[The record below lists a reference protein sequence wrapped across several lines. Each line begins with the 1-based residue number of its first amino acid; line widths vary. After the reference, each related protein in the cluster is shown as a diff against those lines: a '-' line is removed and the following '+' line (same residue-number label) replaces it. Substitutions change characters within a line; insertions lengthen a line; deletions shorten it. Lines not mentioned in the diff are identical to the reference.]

1 MLLALIIIM
10 ALMPFIASPYVLL
23 LMLPFI
29 GYSIAL
35 LGFNLLFGST
45 GLLSFGHALFLGVG
59 AYAAAALT
67 SKLGVLSFE
76 LLLLTAA
83 LVSGLTSLVVGA
95 LCVRYTRI
103 FFGMLTLA
111 FGMLFHSFLFKF
123 YSITGGDQGMRVLR
137 PLLLG
142 MEWRGGK
149 TAFLTGPFYYYCA
162 RAVCAAGSCD
172 VAHHPFAF
180 RPASAAIREN
190 AGKAAYVGVQVFRM
204 RLAAFVI
211 SAVYGGIGGTILAV
225 TTGLADPE
233 LAYWTHSGNL
243 VFMAVLGGSG
253 TFAGPAIGA
262 LAFVLLQDFVMSITQ
277 YWRFVMG
284 AVLVLLVCLCRRAFR
299 APSRL
304 LVNRRRGAMR
314 CKPLAGADASPLFRD
329 DQRLEDLRRLQGA
342 HDVSFHVND
351 GEFVSIVGPNGA
363 GKTTLV
369 NVVTGLLRPSTGEVR
384 FRGRDIAGVG
394 PVELARRG
402 MSRTFQLVNIFP
414 ALTVR
419 ETLGVAV
426 ASRLRRVGNPFR
438 SLQAR

>member
-1 MLLALIIIM
+1 VSNQSIDVASGTAVRRTAPRPNGLWVLLGLIIVM
-10 ALMPFIASPYVLL
+10 ALMPFFASPYVLL

-59 AYAAAALT
+59 AYTAAALT
-67 SKLGVLSFE
+67 SKFGVLSFE

-83 LVSGLTSLVVGA
+83 LVSGLISIVIGA

-149 TAFLTGPFYYYCA
+149 TAFLTGPFYYYA
-162 RAVCAAGSCD
+162 LLLFALLGLAMWLVTQS
-172 VAHHPFAF
+172 PFGLHL
-180 RPASAAIREN
+180 RAIREN
-190 AGKAAYVGVQVFRM
+190 AGKAAYVGVQIFRM

-211 SAVYGGIGGTILAV
+211 SAVYGGIGGTILAI

-262 LAFVLLQDFVMSITQ
+262 LVFVVLQDFVMSITQ

-284 AVLVLLVCLCRRAFR
+284 AVLVLLVVFMPQGLSGTIEA
-299 APSRL
+299 
-304 LVNRRRGAMR
+304 LVNRRRG
-314 CKPLAGADASPLFRD
+314 
-329 DQRLEDLRRLQGA
+329 
-342 HDVSFHVND
+342 
-351 GEFVSIVGPNGA
+351 
-363 GKTTLV
+363 
-369 NVVTGLLRPSTGEVR
+369 
-384 FRGRDIAGVG
+384 GR
-394 PVELARRG
+394 
-402 MSRTFQLVNIFP
+402 
-414 ALTVR
+414 
-419 ETLGVAV
+419 
-426 ASRLRRVGNPFR
+426 
-438 SLQAR
+438 

>member
-1 MLLALIIIM
+1 MSNQSIDLAARVVIRRPSLQPNGLWVVLGLIAVM
-10 ALMPFIASPYVLL
+10 ALLPQVASPYALL

-35 LGFNLLFGST
+35 LGFNLLFGTT

-59 AYAAAALT
+59 AYAAAVLT
-67 SKLGVLSFE
+67 SKFGVLSFE
-76 LLLLTAA
+76 LLLVTAA
-83 LVSGLTSLVVGA
+83 LASGLISLVVGL

-123 YSITGGDQGMRVLR
+123 YHLTGGDQGMRVLR

-149 TAFLTGPFYYYCA
+149 TAFLTGPFYYYA
-162 RAVCAAGSCD
+162 LALFALAALAMWRITAS
-172 VAHHPFAF
+172 PFGLHL
-180 RPASAAIREN
+180 RAIREN
-190 AGKAAYVGVQVFRM
+190 AGKAAYVGVQIFRM

-211 SAVYGGIGGTILAV
+211 SAVYGGVGGAILAV

-262 LAFVLLQDFVMSITQ
+262 LAFVLLQDFVMSVTQ

-284 AVLVLLVCLCRRAFR
+284 AVLVLLVVFMPQGL
-299 APSRL
+299 SGTIEK
-304 LVNRRRGAMR
+304 LVRRRKG
-314 CKPLAGADASPLFRD
+314 
-329 DQRLEDLRRLQGA
+329 
-342 HDVSFHVND
+342 
-351 GEFVSIVGPNGA
+351 
-363 GKTTLV
+363 
-369 NVVTGLLRPSTGEVR
+369 
-384 FRGRDIAGVG
+384 GR
-394 PVELARRG
+394 
-402 MSRTFQLVNIFP
+402 
-414 ALTVR
+414 
-419 ETLGVAV
+419 
-426 ASRLRRVGNPFR
+426 
-438 SLQAR
+438 

>member
-1 MLLALIIIM
+1 VSIPAIDIASETTVRRGAPRINGLWVLLGLIAIM
-10 ALMPFIASPYVLL
+10 ALLPLVASPYALM

-29 GYSIAL
+29 GYGIAL
-35 LGFNLLFGST
+35 LGFNLLFGTT

-59 AYAAAALT
+59 AYTAAALT
-67 SKLGVLSFE
+67 SKFQILSFE
-76 LLLLTAA
+76 LLLITAA
-83 LVSGLTSLVVGA
+83 LVSGLVSLVIGV

-149 TAFLTGPFYYYCA
+149 TAFLTGPFYYYA
-162 RAVCAAGSCD
+162 LIL
-172 VAHHPFAF
+172 FALLSLAMW
-180 RPASAAIREN
+180 RITESPLGLHLRAIREN
-190 AGKAAYVGVQVFRM
+190 AGKAAYVGVQILRM
-204 RLAAFVI
+204 RLVAFVI

-262 LAFVLLQDFVMSITQ
+262 LVFVLLQDFVMSVTQ

-284 AVLVLLVCLCRRAFR
+284 SVLVLLVVFMPQGL
-299 APSRL
+299 SGTIEG
-304 LVNRRRGAMR
+304 LVNKRKG
-314 CKPLAGADASPLFRD
+314 
-329 DQRLEDLRRLQGA
+329 
-342 HDVSFHVND
+342 
-351 GEFVSIVGPNGA
+351 
-363 GKTTLV
+363 
-369 NVVTGLLRPSTGEVR
+369 
-384 FRGRDIAGVG
+384 GR
-394 PVELARRG
+394 
-402 MSRTFQLVNIFP
+402 
-414 ALTVR
+414 
-419 ETLGVAV
+419 
-426 ASRLRRVGNPFR
+426 
-438 SLQAR
+438 

>member
-1 MLLALIIIM
+1 MSHPSIDVAGTAVVRWTSLRPNGLWVVLGLIAVM
-10 ALMPFIASPYVLL
+10 ALLPQVASPYALL

-35 LGFNLLFGST
+35 LGFNLLFGTT

-59 AYAAAALT
+59 AYSAAVLT
-67 SKLGVLSFE
+67 AKLGVRSFE
-76 LLLLTAA
+76 LLLVTAA
-83 LVSGLTSLVVGA
+83 LASGLVSLVVGA
-95 LCVRYTRI
+95 LCVRYTKI

-149 TAFLTGPFYYYCA
+149 TAFLTGPFYYYA
-162 RAVCAAGSCD
+162 LALFALSALAMWRISSS
-172 VAHHPFAF
+172 PFGLHL
-180 RPASAAIREN
+180 RAIREN
-190 AGKAAYVGVQVFRM
+190 AGKASYVGVQIFRM

-262 LAFVLLQDFVMSITQ
+262 LVFVLLQDFVMSITQ

-284 AVLVLLVCLCRRAFR
+284 AVLVLLVVFMPQGLSGTIEVLVKRR
-299 APSRL
+299 S
-304 LVNRRRGAMR
+304 G
-314 CKPLAGADASPLFRD
+314 
-329 DQRLEDLRRLQGA
+329 
-342 HDVSFHVND
+342 
-351 GEFVSIVGPNGA
+351 
-363 GKTTLV
+363 
-369 NVVTGLLRPSTGEVR
+369 
-384 FRGRDIAGVG
+384 GR
-394 PVELARRG
+394 
-402 MSRTFQLVNIFP
+402 
-414 ALTVR
+414 
-419 ETLGVAV
+419 
-426 ASRLRRVGNPFR
+426 
-438 SLQAR
+438 